1 MRRVSKEE
9 ALGLGMGDEI
19 EGRKSDDEA
28 GEGDGDEGGVGNGDR
43 NGGKGEGD
51 DGHSGMARKGK
62 GSKARRVVGGDVMRE
77 EFYRLQAKDLEDWEN
92 RRVERLPGEHD
103 GRL

>member
-1 MRRVSKEE
+1 MSKEE
-9 ALGLGMGDEI
+9 ALGLGIGDEI
-19 EGRKSDDEA
+19 EGRADDV
-28 GEGDGDEGGVGNGDR
+28 GEENKDGDGGVVD
-43 NGGKGEGD
+43 GEKR
-51 DGHSGMARKGK
+51 AKGK
-62 GSKARRVVGGDVMRE
+62 AKRGRRVVGGDVMRD